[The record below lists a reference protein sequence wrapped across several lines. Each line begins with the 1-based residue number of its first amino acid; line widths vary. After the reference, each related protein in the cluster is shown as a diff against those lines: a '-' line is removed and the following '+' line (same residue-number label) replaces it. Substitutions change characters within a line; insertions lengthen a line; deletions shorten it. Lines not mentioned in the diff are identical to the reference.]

1 MLLLYGGFGY
11 CTLLMLHS
19 MHHHQLCILWNTQVC
34 PYDCRHTLATVS
46 SHAALAAKSSLQDSQ
61 QYPTQEQQNHA
72 QNTSQP
78 LQDPLQPQQ
87 QEQEQQG
94 LHLYVYE
101 SEPEVLARHMLLL
114 ALLFDAALPVR
125 TRAEMF
131 LELHGNAVL
140 RQKTADYL
148 GGQPHLCCAGLAMMC
163 IQHCSSTPAA
173 VTVIQLG
180 CG

>member
-1 MLLLYGGFGY
+1 
-11 CTLLMLHS
+11 
-19 MHHHQLCILWNTQVC
+19 
-34 PYDCRHTLATVS
+34 
-46 SHAALAAKSSLQDSQ
+46 LQDSQ
-61 QYPTQEQQNHA
+61 QHLTQQQNRV
-72 QNTSQP
+72 QNASEP
-78 LQDPLQPQQ
+78 LQEPLQQ
-87 QEQEQQG
+87 QEQQQ

-148 GGQPHLCCAGLAMMC
+148 GGRCMSFQFCA
-163 IQHCSSTPAA
+163 CSTAI
-173 VTVIQLG
+173 TH
-180 CG
+180 